1 MKRFSKILLALMV
14 ILGFATSVDAASASS
29 SIYVSANSTRYEYVD
44 GLEVYYTTASG
55 YPVYALDY
63 GTYFNSSTY
72 LRDPELADEG
82 FSYIVNNSNVTSSSN
97 KNYYIAQV
105 AILWYEDYLNGNN
118 NNISSDLKNYITS

>member
-44 GLEVYYTTASG
+44 GLEVYYTTSSG

-63 GTYFNSSTY
+63 GTYFNS
-72 LRDPELADEG
+72 
-82 FSYIVNNSNVTSSSN
+82 
-97 KNYYIAQV
+97 
-105 AILWYEDYLNGNN
+105 
-118 NNISSDLKNYITS
+118 